1 MDGVVGRRDE
11 SRRWLSAGRGW
22 GEAMGAAIA
31 GMAAATM
38 DVFYRLRGCGEARDT
53 DGEIV
58 GFI

>member
-1 MDGVVGRRDE
+1 M
-11 SRRWLSAGRGW
+11 SAERGW